1 MEMEQTKETAEDD
14 LRKQRV
20 ELASTKR
27 EMNANK
33 KQWQQAFVE
42 FQKQLEDKLKDIPK
56 DT

>member
-33 KQWQQAFVE
+33 KQWQQAFAE